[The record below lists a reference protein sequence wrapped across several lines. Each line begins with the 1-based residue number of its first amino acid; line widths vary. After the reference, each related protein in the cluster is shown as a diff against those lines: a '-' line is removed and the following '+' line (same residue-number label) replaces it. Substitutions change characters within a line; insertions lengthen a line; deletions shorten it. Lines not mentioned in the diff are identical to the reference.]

1 MKKYFLITF
10 LAFGFALQAQVSI
23 GFKAGLNFSNMDGD
37 LEMDAQGNPVET
49 IKSSTGFNVGA
60 LVNYSITDIF
70 GLRTEF
76 IYAQKGRVINYDG
89 DSYFVFDPTP
99 TDPII
104 ASGNRNLE
112 LDVINSYLEIPFLAY
127 AKFGKIEVM
136 GGAYVS
142 ALIGSVADGS
152 LTFTPSSRQGN
163 NFDAA
168 EFTLDYRYRRD
179 EAGEGDGTIKAL
191 SVNGRGVDVPSSL
204 GAYYEYSSVD
214 NSLHNLLD
222 FGVIG
227 GLSFYLNDGFFI
239 NARLEY
245 GLIDTT
251 DDSVDVSYFDL
262 PQANNQLSFRND
274 TDRNFTIH
282 TSVAFRF

>member
-10 LAFGFALQAQVSI
+10 LAFGFVLQAQVSI
-23 GFKAGLNFSNMDGD
+23 GFKAGLNFSNMDGE
-37 LEMDAQGNPVET
+37 LEMDAQGNPLET

-89 DSYFVFDPTP
+89 DSYFIFDSNSN
-99 TDPII
+99 DPII
-104 ASGNRNLE
+104 AAGNRNLE
-112 LDVINSYLEIPFLAY
+112 LDVINSYLEIPLLAY

-136 GGAYVS
+136 GGAYFS
-142 ALIGSVADGS
+142 TLIGSVADGS
-152 LTFTPSSRQGN
+152 LTFTPGSRQGN
-163 NFDAA
+163 NFDEK

-179 EAGEGDGTIKAL
+179 EAGEGRGEVKPL
-191 SVNGRGVDVPSSL
+191 SVNGRGVDVPSTL
-204 GAYYEYSSVD
+204 GAYYEYSAVEE
-214 NSLHNLLD
+214 NLHNLFD

-227 GLSFYLNDGFFI
+227 GLSFYLNAGFFI
-239 NARLEY
+239 NARVEY
-245 GLIDTT
+245 GLTDTT
-251 DDSVDVSYFDL
+251 DDRVDVSYSQV
-262 PQANNQLSFRND
+262 PNNQLSFRND
-274 TDRNFTIH
+274 TDRNFTLH